1 MLRLRSQTMKQIRNF
16 FDARNFIEV
25 ETPIVSNDI
34 VVDRYLEPISIPQS
48 AVTSRES
55 STGRF
60 WLQTSPEFAMKRLLA
75 SGATAIYQIT
85 KAFRAGELG
94 HHHNPE
100 FTMLEWYRVG
110 DDYRAGMDL
119 LAEFARQMFGVAEAK
134 QIAYREA
141 FMQFAG
147 IDPFVDAVD
156 RFRDA
161 ARTQAIEFAGE
172 GADLDFWRN
181 VILSQVVEP
190 RLGNDLPTIIYDWPA
205 TQSALAKIRDGD
217 PPVAERFELFY
228 RGMEL
233 ANGYHELTDA
243 DELESRNRQANEV
256 RRQEGKLELPEDSR
270 LLHAMRAGLLPDCSG
285 VALGID
291 RMMMVLSNSANICD
305 VIAFPIGRA

>member
-1 MLRLRSQTMKQIRNF
+1 
-16 FDARNFIEV
+16 
-25 ETPIVSNDI
+25 
-34 VVDRYLEPISIPQS
+34 
-48 AVTSRES
+48 
-55 STGRF
+55 
-60 WLQTSPEFAMKRLLA
+60 
-75 SGATAIYQIT
+75 
-85 KAFRAGELG
+85 
-94 HHHNPE
+94 
-100 FTMLEWYRVG
+100 
-110 DDYRAGMDL
+110 
-119 LAEFARQMFGVAEAK
+119 
-134 QIAYREA
+134 
-141 FMQFAG
+141 
-147 IDPFVDAVD
+147 VD